1 MAGFV
6 RQQSLEGS
14 PGQRDRHGQS
24 VWFGNEAVPWDLS
37 VGHVFGKAVAGDRWK
52 GVD

>member
-14 PGQRDRHGQS
+14 PGQRDQHGQS
-24 VWFGNEAVPWDLS
+24 VWFGNEKQS
-37 VGHVFGKAVAGDRWK
+37 HGT
-52 GVD
+52 